1 MKYFFSV
8 ALYFL
13 LLSVW
18 SASVIATASASSD
31 EPTGCSRNQQKA
43 FEVRAA
49 QGASPGEGRSLEAFH
64 GPSSALEMKDK
75 KDFPVDPLLLV
86 EIDGRED
93 VFEWEASL
101 DAGLKLV
108 GEEFL
113 DLVG

>member
-1 MKYFFSV
+1 MNV
-8 ALYFL
+8 
-13 LLSVW
+13 
-18 SASVIATASASSD
+18 
-31 EPTGCSRNQQKA
+31 
-43 FEVRAA
+43 
-49 QGASPGEGRSLEAFH
+49 
-64 GPSSALEMKDK
+64 K
-75 KDFPVDPLLLV
+75 KDFPVGPLLLV